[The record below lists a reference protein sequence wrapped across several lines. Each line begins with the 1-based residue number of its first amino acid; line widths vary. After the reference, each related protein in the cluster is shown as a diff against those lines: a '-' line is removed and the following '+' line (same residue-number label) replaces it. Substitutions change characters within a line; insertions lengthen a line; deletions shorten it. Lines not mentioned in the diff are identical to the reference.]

1 MCVDKKSIF
10 MHSWRLLHQQ
20 HIKVLTSVKRLLTF
34 SMLKGNHA
42 LDWFNELFYS
52 YLLKQKCSEE
62 RMDHLHI
69 VIVLYKPKIRSKKK
83 VWNFSV
89 IVIFRIMITAIVYP
103 ATKRSLKVEQ
113 NNHKQQSSENKIQT
127 NISGIK
133 KYNNF
138 E

>member
-1 MCVDKKSIF
+1 
-10 MHSWRLLHQQ
+10 
-20 HIKVLTSVKRLLTF
+20 
-34 SMLKGNHA
+34 MLKGNHA